1 MVPEVTSES
10 LEKMGGGEEGVRGR
24 QEKDL
29 KITPPPNLRIPMVTA
44 RGAFVTWCLISHSL
58 RFSLPAASLSCLCSI
73 PLLLV
78 LNNRVEFQNKFYTGA
93 GYKFSPFSFKQSL
106 DGTAE
111 E

>member
-10 LEKMGGGEEGVRGR
+10 LEKMGGREEGVRER

-29 KITPPPNLRIPMVTA
+29 KINPPDLRIPMVTA
-44 RGAFVTWCLISHSL
+44 RGAFVTWCLILHSL
-58 RFSLPAASLSCLCSI
+58 GFSLPAASLSFLCSI
-73 PLLLV
+73 PLLLAS
-78 LNNRVEFQNKFYTGA
+78 NNRVEFQNKFYTGA
-93 GYKFSPFSFKQSL
+93 GYKFSPFSFKQIL